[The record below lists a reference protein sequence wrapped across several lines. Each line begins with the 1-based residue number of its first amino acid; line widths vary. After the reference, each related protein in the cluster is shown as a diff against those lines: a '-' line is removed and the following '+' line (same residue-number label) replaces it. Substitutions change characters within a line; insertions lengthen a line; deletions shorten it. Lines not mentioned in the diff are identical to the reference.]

1 MQYLCQYQSQC
12 LAPGYST
19 SAGFGLLN
27 LVWSKKGSLPSSP
40 DFLSHTLSPK
50 VLIACICECAPILKV
65 FLLSRSISMMT
76 RRGTV
81 NARSP
86 VSHSD
91 GGSSYSRHR
100 ISTRMGCIARNFPC
114 AGLEGV
120 KSEPGEGRW
129 SSPYLGRPS
138 SPGLYADRE
147 R

>member
-1 MQYLCQYQSQC
+1 MQHLFHSQSQC

-19 SAGFGLLN
+19 GAEFGLLN
-27 LVWSKKGSLPSSP
+27 LVLHHPRIS
-40 DFLSHTLSPK
+40 FRTLSPQK
-50 VLIACICECAPILKV
+50 SLSLRIYECAQILKV
-65 FLLSRSISMMT
+65 FLLSRSISMMA
-76 RRGTV
+76 RRGPV
-81 NARSP
+81 DARSP

-120 KSEPGEGRW
+120 KSEAGEGRW
-129 SSPYLGRPS
+129 SSPHLGRTS